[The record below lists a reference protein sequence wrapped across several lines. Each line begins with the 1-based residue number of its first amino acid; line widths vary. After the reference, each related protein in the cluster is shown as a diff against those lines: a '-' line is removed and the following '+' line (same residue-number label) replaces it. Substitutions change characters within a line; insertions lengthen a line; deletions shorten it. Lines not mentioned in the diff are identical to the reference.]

1 MGVLDYNKNIQSDNN
16 KGSEEILTAS
26 PNITKVDDKALTP
39 STILGSQ
46 IAKTSYGLTHL
57 NYKGNK
63 YNEYGVNINP
73 INTEEEL
80 NLERAKNQSGF
91 EQIGNSLA
99 QIVENEILL
108 GIPLG
113 FSNIIDWTIN
123 KFKEESNDFTN
134 PVSKYLEDLQEENKK
149 RLEIYQKNPDKSW
162 QIGDLG
168 WWTNN
173 FVSVGS
179 TVALMAPSA
188 ATAKGVSW
196 LNKVTRLNKLEAN
209 ILKNIANV
217 GNRIEKGKKLL
228 FNPYK
233 WTINTNNFLENA
245 TAAFVSR
252 VGEGYMEARDTY
264 NVVYD
269 KALKEL
275 NEMNSEKYN
284 EFISRNPNYENLSKE
299 EIAKDLASISGT
311 NTFKEDFPL
320 ILLDFLQYKS
330 INNTFKNSI
339 KKPKSTAQARLE
351 HKNTL
356 RKLAGEA
363 EEEIT
368 TKALIKEN
376 LRHGFKNPFNTIDLD
391 ILTEGF
397 EEGWQGI
404 VQQRSEELYKMSLDP
419 NISPRSLSSYLK
431 DGHIWEQAFWGII
444 GGAVFQGVG
453 SAANNIIDE
462 IDRVKNNKRLTDKN
476 KKERITNAKIQ
487 SADINSRFTKMKDF
501 VEKMQALN
509 NGHHYE
515 EYAVDEKGKPIEDSE
530 GAFMYK
536 KLTDVEILQEKEKL
550 INEFVDELVLQ
561 SVDNGTYEL
570 TKEFVESPYFNKYF
584 AQQGLQ
590 QSDIDLYIKDRVQ
603 NRIES
608 TYQQY
613 INNLDMFMSVIDNPY
628 PHSLQAA
635 ARDLTS
641 RQIAIEQY
649 TDILNSIDE
658 KLTNLNSLERLDDG
672 SYDRALLNAIHTNIR
687 YLDKQVNKYEQQYH
701 EGKIS
706 KQALNEYKKQIE
718 QYKNNIYRAFKNLRS
733 NNETLNDIKKSID
746 NIIKNADINSANA
759 DFYQIVGKLTDILYA
774 GTPDILT
781 DTVRD
786 LLEERAVNDIKRE
799 LDIINLPVG
808 EDGIREM
815 YKDLDYSITQ
825 YAFDKIDKA
834 FKLVE
839 DYVMNA
845 EDPNVAVNEL
855 MTNSENLSKEMKDA
869 LEILKLGHVSTNSY
883 MKGLE
888 DVKKRA
894 LRKQAKEEEKAKEV
908 VVDGNTLSEEEAD
921 KTKSEVTELIDKS
934 DDSSTGEDKQA
945 VDFVEQA
952 AQSYAEQEEAER
964 QGGLFM
970 DKYFDGDD
978 FGFRESFNDLILGSV
993 NKKQYIE
1000 IIKNIKVADFSDPNF
1015 KLIFNTLVDNLLKEY
1030 SISEQDAN
1038 RVVLTEIKNVLH
1050 AISIASSTN
1059 PSLRQK
1065 YSILAKQIEYGFKLK
1080 ANKESLYI
1088 TSTIN
1093 NIDAE
1098 LELIDEFIKVY
1109 QEDTNTKDRAL
1120 DIDTFFEQILT
1131 NDEVNYKTASV
1142 IFRYFNDYVRKY
1154 NIPII
1159 NDSNFRKFSENS
1171 LDYFKALKEIKAQ
1184 REVISDYMHIVP
1196 ANIKSDLYET
1206 ALNKA
1211 LAGEPVVITKSNIGA
1226 DQLSIGIFVNGK
1238 YVELGFIT
1246 KTKITNSTNT
1256 KIKKSFNAAGLWWEI
1271 DKDDRGYTSNYDEF
1285 FNELMAG
1292 ETDAAKELLNVLNK
1306 IGDSVRLNKESKEY
1320 LMNLISKIKGGQEI
1334 LNEYHRQSNMK
1345 TNKGKETFGRII
1357 KDIKNVALYKTQDSA
1372 QMSYQNWLE
1381 KVYDNYIQTRQI
1393 ADAVE
1398 SAKEGTRIVA
1408 TLKNIGIQRP
1418 NYLKNTIDVSTQPFI
1433 AEKNVVFAVDKEGN
1447 IITETGNHKFNDGTI
1462 FSAGTMGF
1470 LINNA
1475 NGNPFI
1481 ARFVESNT
1489 LNSNTKL
1496 GKLVEK
1502 YLTKLFTEYQTN
1514 ENYTIDHLYE
1524 DLLELLVLRKS
1535 KNDTNY
1541 NPLFSGYTI
1550 IKINGGIAIAKAPKY
1565 GTKTDKLQF
1574 VAAIY
1579 DKKYTSKEFEGEAGQ
1594 TRAITLFNEE
1604 GKPYRNEINGQQ
1616 VSFSTYN
1623 PEYIS
1628 FVVDDIIKGL
1638 EFNRSLLFVVNRNV
1652 KDVKTNKH
1660 FYKENGK
1667 LYIDFDGERI
1677 EYNSYFQFIMDNN
1690 AFKTNVEAINGE
1702 FTSDVSDKNALYIGV
1717 TRVEAA
1723 KDEYEENHPTANI
1736 DEAINLI
1743 TNSTSKKPANVNLI
1757 LDNLGLDSHPIKKII
1772 GTIISDEIYYDSHQ
1786 NRKGHG
1792 SYSNGKVYIRHKGL
1806 DLIRKNPYEF
1816 VRLLAHENLHMRFEE
1831 VSLFERDYLNK
1842 ELLETYNQ
1850 FIEAVESRVQEGDK
1864 QAIRLKNWIEEN
1876 NFKPNRQFIKDDV
1889 NNRKFIEEWLVESIT
1904 RPEIANFLNSVNYKG
1919 EIVKGKEK
1927 SILEKILEAILNFL
1941 GFSFDNFNEI
1951 SILAKQLSL
1960 VSDSYLNN
1968 INPVEVT
1975 ENNEFNVQSPV
1986 EETVNPQQEET
1997 EEETEEEDDEE
2008 DEDYES
2014 FDDYLSDTS
2023 SMEVIEENPNYIE
2036 DALNR
2041 FYDNANNNPQGYI
2054 MIEDME
2060 KFIQSFPLNIR
2071 PKIRQM
2077 IDENRLKFICR

>member
-46 IAKTSYGLTHL
+46 IARTSYGLTHL
-57 NYKGNK
+57 DYKGNK
-63 YNEYGVNINP
+63 YDEYGVNINP

-99 QIVENEILL
+99 QIVENEILI

-134 PVSKYLEDLQEENKK
+134 PVSKYLEDLKEENKK
-149 RLEIYQKNPDKSW
+149 RLEIYQEKPDKAW

-168 WWTNN
+168 WWANN

-179 TVALMAPSA
+179 TVSLMVPSMSI
-188 ATAKGVSW
+188 AKGASW
-196 LNKVTRLNKLEAN
+196 LGKATKLSKIEAN
-209 ILKNIANV
+209 ILKNVANV
-217 GNRIEKGKKLL
+217 GNRLDKGKKLL
-228 FNPYK
+228 FNPYRF
-233 WTINTNNFLENA
+233 TINTNNFLENA
-245 TAAFVSR
+245 TAAFISR
-252 VGEGYMEARDTY
+252 IGEGYMEARDTY
-264 NVVYD
+264 NTVYD

-275 NEMNSEKYN
+275 NEMNTQQKF
-284 EFISRNPNYENLSKE
+284 EFISRNPDYENLTNE
-299 EIAKDLASISGT
+299 EIAKELASNSGT

-330 INNTFKNSI
+330 INNTFKNNL
-339 KKPKSTAQARLE
+339 KGRNTTAQARLE

-368 TKALIKEN
+368 TKALIKES
-376 LRHGFKNPFNTIDLD
+376 LRYGWKNSLDLIKSIPF
-391 ILTEGF
+391 TEGL

-404 VQQRSEELYKMSLDP
+404 VQQRGEEIYKMILDP
-419 NISPRSLSSYLK
+419 SISARSLNSYLK

-444 GGAVFQGVG
+444 GGAVFQGV
-453 SAANNIIDE
+453 SSTANNIIDE
-462 IDRVKNNKRLTDKN
+462 INRVKNNKKVSDTN
-476 KKERITNAKIQ
+476 KKERITNAKMQ

-501 VEKMQALN
+501 VEKMQSLN
-509 NGHHYE
+509 DGHHYE
-515 EYAVDEKGKPIEDSE
+515 QYAVDEKGKPIEDSE

-570 TKEFVESPYFNKYF
+570 TKEFVENPYFNKYF

-687 YLDKQVNKYEQQYH
+687 YLDKQVNKYEQQYS

-718 QYKNNIYRAFKNLRS
+718 QYKNNIYTAFKNLRS
-733 NNETLNDIKKSID
+733 NNEAINEIKKSIE
-746 NIIKNADINSANA
+746 NTIKNTNINSANA
-759 DFYQIVGKLTDILYA
+759 DFYQIVGRLTDILYV

-786 LLEERAVNDIKRE
+786 LLDERAINDIKRE

-845 EDPNVAVNEL
+845 KDPNVAVNEL

-869 LEILKLGHVSTNSY
+869 LEILKLGHVSTSSY

-888 DVKKRA
+888 DVKKNA
-894 LRKQAKEEEKAKEV
+894 LKKQTKEEEKAKEV
-908 VVDGNTLSEEEAD
+908 KVNGEKLSEEEAS
-921 KTKSEVTELIDKS
+921 KTKTKVIELIDKS
-934 DDSSTGEDKQA
+934 DDHSTGEDKQA

-952 AQSYAEQEEAER
+952 AQSYAKQEEAER

-1000 IIKNIKVADFSDPNF
+1000 IIKNIKVADFNDPNF

-1038 RVVLTEIKNVLH
+1038 RVVLTEIKNVLS
-1050 AISIASSTN
+1050 AISKAGSTN
-1059 PSLRQK
+1059 PTLRQK

-1080 ANKESLYI
+1080 ANEESLSI

-1093 NIDAE
+1093 DIDAE
-1098 LELIDEFIKVY
+1098 LELIDEFIKLY

-1120 DIDTFFEQILT
+1120 DVDTFFEQILA

-1142 IFRYFNDYVRKY
+1142 IFRYFNDYIKKY
-1154 NIPII
+1154 NISII

-1184 REVISDYMHIVP
+1184 REVIADYMHIVP

-1211 LAGEPVVITKSNIGA
+1211 LAGESVIITKSNIGP
-1226 DQLSIGIFVNGK
+1226 DQLSIGIFINGK

-1271 DKDDRGYTSNYDEF
+1271 DKYDRGYNSNYDEF
-1285 FNELMAG
+1285 FNELMAE

-1372 QMSYQNWLE
+1372 QTSYQNWLE
-1381 KVYDNYIQTRQI
+1381 KVYDNYVQTRQI
-1393 ADAVE
+1393 ADIVE

-1418 NYLKNTIDVSTQPFI
+1418 NYSKNTIDVSTQPFI

-1514 ENYTIDHLYE
+1514 EKYTIDHLYE
-1524 DLLELLVLRKS
+1524 DLLELLVLRKN
-1535 KNDTNY
+1535 KNDINY

-1604 GKPYRNEINGQQ
+1604 GKPYANRINNQQ
-1616 VSFSTYN
+1616 VSFSTHN

-1638 EFNRSLLFVVNRNV
+1638 EFNRSLLFVANRNV

-1677 EYNSYFQFIMDNN
+1677 EYNSYFQFIMNNN
-1690 AFKTNVEAINGE
+1690 AFKTNVEAVNGE
-1702 FTSDVSDKNALYIGV
+1702 FTSDVSDKAALYIGV
-1717 TRVEAA
+1717 TRLESA
-1723 KDEYEENHPTANI
+1723 KDEYEENHPTADI
-1736 DEAINLI
+1736 DKAINII
-1743 TNSTSKKPANVNLI
+1743 TESTSKKPANVNLI
-1757 LDNLGLDSHPIKKII
+1757 LDNLGLDNHPIKKII
-1772 GTIISDEIYYDSHQ
+1772 GTIILDEIYYDSHQ

-1792 SYSNGKVYIRHKGL
+1792 SYSNGKVYIRYKGL
-1806 DLIRKNPYEF
+1806 DLIRKNPYEI

-1831 VSLFERDYLNK
+1831 VSLFERDYINK

-1904 RPEIANFLNSVNYKG
+1904 RPEIANFLNSINYKG

-1927 SILEKILEAILNFL
+1927 SILEKILETILNFL

-1968 INPVEVT
+1968 INPIEVT
-1975 ENNEFNVQSPV
+1975 ENNEFNIQSPV

-1997 EEETEEEDDEE
+1997 EEEIEEEYDEE

-2023 SMEVIEENPNYIE
+2023 LMEVIEENPNYVE

-2041 FYDNANNNPQGYI
+2041 FYDNVNNNPQGYI
-2054 MIEDME
+2054 IVEDME